1 MSFWPIGVLD
11 LGVELH
17 AVEAAGLVLHGGDGG
32 AFGVGQ
38 RRSLRAPS
46 ATPWL
51 IHVMLCSGRA
61 VEQTLR
67 LVDGGFGLAVFAQGG
82 LVDIRAQRI
91 GHGLEAVADAE
102 HRNAR
107 VEQLLVDAR
116 GAGFEH
122 GSGATGQD
130 DGLRILGQHLIDRH
144 GMRHELRIN
153 VGLTHATCDQLGVL
167 GSEIDNE
174 HRTCSHNTL
183 PSYEVLRNGQY

>member
-1 MSFWPIGVLD
+1 MP
-11 LGVELH
+11 LH
-17 AVEAAGLVLHGGDGG
+17 AVQFAGFVLHGGDRC
-32 AFGVGQ
+32 AFGVGEHFEAF
-38 RRSLRAPS
+38 RRGLDGHAMAHPRA
-46 ATPWL
+46 L
-51 IHVMLCSGRA
+51 LCGRA

-67 LVDGGFGLAVFAQGG
+67 LVDGGFRFAVFAQGG
-82 LVDIRAQRI
+82 LVDIRAQRVC
-91 GHGLEAVADAE
+91 HGLEAVADAE

-116 GAGFEH
+116 SARFEH

-153 VGLTHATCDQLGVL
+153 IGLTHATCDQLGVL

-183 PSYEVLRNGQY
+183 PLI